1 MGLWVYGS
9 IGLWVYE
16 SIELL
21 KHRVIDLL
29 THRPID
35 LLTYR
40 PIDLFRVLCLVSC
53 VLCFVPSSH
62 ADLDMHILAGFD
74 AYHKH
79 GRWLPLRITLASVDE
94 DIDGEVAM
102 ETQDSTTGLRQTYLV
117 PAVLS
122 RATRKVQYLYVLP
135 ESFRRNLRVRLMDNY
150 EKEVLRKDVA
160 LVNISPQDLLIVL
173 LARNG
178 GGLEFLVE
186 HSQAGMPVP
195 QLEQGQSESGK
206 AGKQERKVYIS
217 YLTSDLLPDKWKGY
231 DSVDMIMLGDISAAV
246 LSADQRRAITDWVY
260 GGGRLLVSGGAH
272 SQDLVGTFVEKLLPV
287 KMTGTRVLDSI
298 PSSLSKLA
306 ARSTSRQSGVNTGG
320 ARMVIASSELT
331 DRGRIIAAEDDGLPI
346 IAEKKAGDGSVI
358 FLAFDYLDPALRAWG
373 GRKEMWESL
382 LPQSTIRKYPEDRDI
397 ARLLPAFRLSGFP
410 ALWLS
415 GLFLLL
421 YILCFGPLNYLILK
435 RFNSGK
441 WMWVTMPAVAAAF
454 TIGSLGF
461 AYATRSRAAVVNDL
475 SVVDVY
481 NDIGRARII
490 SYFGLFS
497 AAKPDY
503 RIAFPASEAMFVNR
517 IWSPDR
523 EGRQDGDCRL
533 VERDIFQMEIL
544 RIKTLSPQL
553 LCGESYINLSGSVSI
568 NLSEGPDGVIHGE
581 ASSDLPFDLTDCY
594 VFSNGHYAYIGDLT
608 RGIHAVGTRHVVSS
622 GNTGGTYSTRD
633 AEKQR
638 FINAV
643 RSSLSHRVSGTG
655 LIGWMNESVL
665 RTLIEMDMGEDYKS
679 LGMALVIVHL

>member
-1 MGLWVYGS
+1 
-9 IGLWVYE
+9 
-16 SIELL
+16 
-21 KHRVIDLL
+21 
-29 THRPID
+29 
-35 LLTYR
+35 
-40 PIDLFRVLCLVSC
+40 
-53 VLCFVPSSH
+53 
-62 ADLDMHILAGFD
+62 
-74 AYHKH
+74 
-79 GRWLPLRITLASVDE
+79 
-94 DIDGEVAM
+94 
-102 ETQDSTTGLRQTYLV
+102 LV

-135 ESFRRNLRVRLMDNY
+135 ESFRRNLRVRLMDNC

-160 LVNISPQDLLIVL
+160 LVNISPQDLLIVV

-178 GGLEFLVE
+178 GGLEFLME

-195 QLEQGQSESGK
+195 PESQTGMLVPSESQTGMPVPPESQARMLVLSESQAGMLVLSESQTGMPVPQLEQGRPESQK
-206 AGKQERKVYIS
+206 AGKPEGRGAGEPERRIYVS
-217 YLTSDLLPDKWKGY
+217 YLSAELLPDKWKGY
-231 DSVDMIMLGDISAAV
+231 DSVDMIVLGDISAAV

-287 KMTGTRVLDSI
+287 KINGTRVLDSI
-298 PSSLSKLA
+298 YSLSRQFGSQMPSAPVAKGGE
-306 ARSTSRQSGVNTGG
+306 RNSRDIGG
-320 ARMVIASSELT
+320 TRMVIASSELSG
-331 DRGRIIAAEDDGLPI
+331 RGRIIAAEDDGLPI

-382 LPQSTIRKYPEDRDI
+382 LPQSAIRKYPEDRDI

-441 WMWVTMPAVAAAF
+441 WMWVTMPAIAAAF

-497 AAKPDY
+497 PAESDY

-533 VERDIFQMEIL
+533 AERDIFQMEIL

-568 NLSEGPDGVIHGE
+568 NLSEGPDGVVHGE
-581 ASSDLPFDLTDCY
+581 VSSDLPFDLTDCY
-594 VFSNGHYAYIGDLT
+594 VFSNGHYVYIGNLT
-608 RGIHAVGTRHVVSS
+608 RGIHAVGTRHAVSS

-638 FINAV
+638 FINAM
-643 RSSLSHRVSGTG
+643 RPSLSHRVSGTG
-655 LIGWMNESVL
+655 VIGWMNESVL
-665 RTLIEMDMGEDYKS
+665 RTLVKMDMGEDYKS